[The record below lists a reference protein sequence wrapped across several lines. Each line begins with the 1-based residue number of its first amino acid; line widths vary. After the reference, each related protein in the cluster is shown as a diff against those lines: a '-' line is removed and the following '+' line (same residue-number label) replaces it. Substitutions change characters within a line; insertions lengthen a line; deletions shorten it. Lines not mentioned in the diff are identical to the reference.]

1 MYQMVAPTR
10 EICQHLDNSRHH
22 RLSDRALAS
31 VDGERSHFN
40 NSVFAVAV
48 RNPTVQP
55 PNTLWTLTAA
65 TGCSLKPLTQS
76 HLQKYMR
83 FSLIHP
89 ASYSMGTGWSFMEVK
104 WPERA
109 ADNSPPSTPIFIHGM
124 DRENFNLTFDLTNV
138 ISSEVILVSSSACTV
153 PIKCD
158 KQTALISLLFFNLQS
173 ANPTCFKI
181 PESFT
186 CHNSVCNS
194 ALSSCIYCETRLCSP
209 HH

>member
-1 MYQMVAPTR
+1 MYEMVAPTR

-22 RLSDRALAS
+22 RLSDRAMAS

-109 ADNSPPSTPIFIHGM
+109 ADNSPPSTPISIHGM
-124 DRENFNLTFDLTNV
+124 DRENFN
-138 ISSEVILVSSSACTV
+138 
-153 PIKCD
+153 
-158 KQTALISLLFFNLQS
+158 FNFWPNKRHFLRSNSGFVFRLYCSYKVRQ
-173 ANPTCFKI
+173 ADCINL
-181 PESFT
+181 SF
-186 CHNSVCNS
+186 VF
-194 ALSSCIYCETRLCSP
+194 
-209 HH
+209 